1 MSVIIWNLI
10 NDCNFEVKVVRNGTV
25 TLLQHARGYTR
36 FLLFLLFVLFDFR
49 SMKYVK
55 IENT

>member
-49 SMKYVK
+49 RKY
-55 IENT
+55 